1 MTDQVLVYNVQRGPT
16 MTNHLGRRTMLKLT
30 GAAAAAQ
37 VLRGQTEPNDVMI
50 SKHGAIAVGRAPA
63 AAQAGHDIL
72 AKGGNAIDAA
82 VAAALTACVV
92 EPASCGI
99 AGYGTHITI
108 GRADGTVAC
117 IDANSMAPQAARPD
131 MFKHDGTGQVPGKV
145 NYYGW
150 LAAGIPGVMGG
161 LQAALD
167 GHGRKK
173 LGDVAESAIRYAR
186 DGFAINQ
193 GLAKSFQGSAGHFR
207 RDSASK
213 KLYFDGD
220 EPIREGATYRNPD
233 LARLLETFAERGT
246 ADSFYRG
253 DIGRQIAD
261 AFQKNGGI
269 ATADD
274 FAAYEA
280 KLVQTNRL
288 SWRGYSMHTAP
299 VTAGGLSTIQ
309 ALAILKAL
317 KWEEFSKHTKKS
329 HAALEALRLV
339 WADRFRY
346 FGDPEFVDVPVKRL
360 LSTDYISEL
369 ADKVSAAVKAGKP
382 IEQDFD
388 SYEQKGTIHISA
400 SDREGNV
407 IALTITHG
415 GGYGA
420 RVTVPGLGLTLG
432 HGVSRFDPRPGR
444 ANSIGPRKRPL
455 NNMTPTVVL
464 QDGRPVLALGA
475 RGGRRIPN
483 AVYSV
488 LLPFVGEDRSMT
500 DSVNAPRMNS
510 LGNMNLALDSQWDDD
525 SAAFFENMGYKVSRG
540 AVAILSAASVDPKSG
555 KVNAAFR

>member
-1 MTDQVLVYNVQRGPT
+1 
-16 MTNHLGRRTMLKLT
+16 MTNSLGRRTMLKLSA
-30 GAAAAAQ
+30 AAAAAQ
-37 VLRGQTEPNDVMI
+37 VLPAQAEPNDVMI
-50 SKHGAIAVGRAPA
+50 SEHGAIAVGRAPT

-82 VAAALTACVV
+82 VAAALTASVV

-99 AGYGTHITI
+99 AGYGTHIAI

-167 GHGRKK
+167 GHGKKK
-173 LGDVAESAIRYAR
+173 LGDVAEAAIRYAR
-186 DGFAINQ
+186 DGFTVPKRVAT
-193 GLAKSFQGSAGHFR
+193 SFERAADHFR
-207 RDSASK
+207 NDDASK
-213 KLYFDGD
+213 KLYLPDG
-220 EPIREGATYRNPD
+220 EPVPEGGTFRNPD
-233 LARLLETFAERGT
+233 LARLLETLAERGT

-261 AFQKNGGI
+261 AFRKNGGI

-280 KLVQTNRL
+280 KLVETNQL
-288 SWRGYSMHTAP
+288 SWRGYSIHTAP

-309 ALAILKAL
+309 AMAILKDL
-317 KWEEFSKHTKKS
+317 KWQGFSKRTKKN

-346 FGDPEFVDVPVKRL
+346 FGDPEHVEVPVERL
-360 LSTDYISEL
+360 LSENYVGEL
-369 ADKVSAAVKAGKP
+369 ADKVKAAVKAGNP
-382 IEQDFD
+382 IKQDFD

-400 SDREGNV
+400 ADPEGNV

-415 GGYGA
+415 GGFGA

-464 QDGRPVLALGA
+464 RDGKPVLALGA

-488 LLPFVGEDRSMT
+488 LLPYVGEDRSMA
-500 DSVNAPRMNS
+500 DSVNAPRMNT
-510 LGNMNLALDSQWDDD
+510 LGNMNLALDSQWDDKGV
-525 SAAFFENMGYKVSRG
+525 AFFENMGYKVSRG
-540 AVAILSAASVDPKSG
+540 AVAILSAASVNPKKG
-555 KVNAAFR
+555 KVSAAFR

>member
-1 MTDQVLVYNVQRGPT
+1 

-30 GAAAAAQ
+30 AAAAAAG
-37 VLRGQTEPNDVMI
+37 VLRAQAEPNDVLI
-50 SKHGAIAVGRAPA
+50 SKHGAIAVGRAPT

-82 VAAALTACVV
+82 VAAALTAAVV

-117 IDANSMAPQAARPD
+117 IDANSMAPLAARPD
-131 MFKHDGTGQVPGKV
+131 MFEHDGTGQVPGKV

-167 GHGRKK
+167 GHGKKK

-186 DGFAINQ
+186 DGFVVNRRVA
-193 GLAKSFQGSAGHFR
+193 GSFKGSADHFR
-207 RDSASK
+207 RDPASK
-213 KLYFDGD
+213 KLYFQGD
-220 EPIREGATYRNPD
+220 EPIREGETYRNPD
-233 LARLLETFAERGT
+233 LARLLETLARRGT
-246 ADSFYRG
+246 ANSFYRG

-261 AFQKNGGI
+261 AFRKNGGI

-280 KLVQTNRL
+280 KLVQPNAL
-288 SWRGYSMHTAP
+288 SWRDYSMHTAP
-299 VTAGGLSTIQ
+299 VTAGGLSTVQ

-317 KWEEFSKHTKKS
+317 KWDEWGERSKKD

-346 FGDPEFVDVPVKRL
+346 FGDPDHVDVPAKRL
-360 LSTDYISEL
+360 LSDEYVGEL
-369 ADKVSAAVKAGKP
+369 AEKVSAAVKAGKP

-388 SYEQKGTIHISA
+388 SYEQKGTIHIST
-400 SDREGNV
+400 SDSDGNV
-407 IALTITHG
+407 VALTITHG
-415 GGYGA
+415 GGFGA

-464 QDGRPVLALGA
+464 RDGRPVLALGA

-488 LLPFVGEDRSMT
+488 LLPFVGEDRSMAH
-500 DSVNAPRMNS
+500 SVNAPRMHT
-510 LGNMNLALDSQWDDD
+510 LGNMNLALDNNWDAG
-525 SAAFFENMGYKVSRG
+525 SVSFFENMGYQVSRG
-540 AVAILSAASVDPKSG
+540 GVAILSAASVDPKSG
-555 KVNAAFR
+555 KTAAVFR

>member
-1 MTDQVLVYNVQRGPT
+1 
-16 MTNHLGRRTMLKLT
+16 MLKLT
-30 GAAAAAQ
+30 GAAAAVG
-37 VLRGQTEPNDVMI
+37 VLRAQAEPNDVLI
-50 SKHGAIAVGRAPA
+50 SKHGAIAVGRAPT

-82 VAAALTACVV
+82 VTAALTAAIV

-131 MFKHDGTGQVPGKV
+131 MFKHDRTGQVPAKV

-167 GHGRKK
+167 GHGTKK
-173 LGDVAESAIRYAR
+173 LGEVAESAIRYAHE
-186 DGFAINQ
+186 GFVVNSSVAM
-193 GLAKSFQGSAGHFR
+193 SFKRSADHFR
-207 RDSASK
+207 NDAASK
-213 KLYFDGD
+213 KLYLPDG
-220 EPIREGATYRNPD
+220 EPVPEGGTFRNPD
-233 LARLLETFAERGT
+233 LARLLETLAERGT

-280 KLVQTNRL
+280 KPVQTNTL
-288 SWRGYSMHTAP
+288 SWRGYSIHTAP

-317 KWEEFSKHTKKS
+317 KWEGFSNHTKKS

-346 FGDPEFVDVPVKRL
+346 FGDPDFVDVPVKRL

-388 SYEQKGTIHISA
+388 SYEQKGTIHIRA

-407 IALTITHG
+407 VALTITHG
-415 GGYGA
+415 GGFGA

-455 NNMTPTVVL
+455 NNMTPTVVMK
-464 QDGRPVLALGA
+464 DGRPVLALGA

-488 LLPFVGEDRSMT
+488 LLPFVGEDRSMA

-510 LGNMNLALDSQWDDD
+510 LGNMNLALDKQWDEKNV
-525 SAAFFENMGYKVSRG
+525 AFFENMGYQVSRG
-540 AVAILSAASVDPKSG
+540 GVAILSAASVDPKSG
-555 KVNAAFR
+555 RVSAAFR